1 MLGKT
6 HRRGFDKSHYRLLY
20 QNTLQS
26 NSLTL
31 TDLQR
36 MDLLRFTYQ
45 VPFYCK

>member
-20 QNTLQS
+20 QNTPQS
-26 NSLTL
+26 KLLVL
-31 TDLQR
+31 TDLRR